1 MPNTYTKIAS
11 VSVSAALGAASM
23 DFTSIP
29 ATYTD
34 LLVKVSGRE
43 LTGVS
48 LLFTMQIN
56 GVATNQTTREVRG
69 SGSAA
74 SSGTNTIAT
83 LDQNG
88 SGTTASVFG
97 SADIYIPNYASTS
110 TYKSI
115 SIDAASENNA
125 TAAYMRLSAALWSSN
140 SAINQLT
147 FYASSGNIAQ
157 YSTAVLYGISKS

>member
-1 MPNTYTKIAS
+1 MANTYTKISS
-11 VSVSAALGAASM
+11 VAVGSGGAATI

-34 LLVKVSGRE
+34 LLLKVSGRE
-43 LTGVS
+43 ATGTS

-69 SGSAA
+69 TGSAA
-74 SSGTNTIAT
+74 SSGTNTITT

-97 SADIYIPNYASTS
+97 SADVYITNYASTT
-110 TYKSI
+110 TYKAI
-115 SIDAASENNA
+115 SIDSASENNA

-157 YSTAVLYGISKS
+157 YSTATLYGISKT

>member
-11 VSVSAALGAASM
+11 VAVGSGGAASI

-29 ATYTD
+29 STYTD

-43 LTGVS
+43 ATGTS

-56 GVATNQTTREVRG
+56 GVATNQATREVRG

-74 SSGTNTIAT
+74 SSGTNTITT

-115 SIDAASENNA
+115 SVDAASENNA
-125 TAAYMRLSAALWSSN
+125 TAAYMRLSAALWSQN
-140 SAINQLT
+140 TAINQLT

-157 YSTAVLYGISKS
+157 YSSATLYGISKT

>member
-1 MPNTYTKIAS
+1 MANTFVKIAS
-11 VSVSAALGAASM
+11 VTVGSGGASTM
-23 DFTSIP
+23 DFTAIP

-34 LLVKVSGRE
+34 LKIVVSGCE
-43 LTGVS
+43 ATGTS
-48 LLFTMQIN
+48 LFFTMQIN
-56 GVATNQTTREVRG
+56 GVATNQTTRELRG

-97 SADIYIPNYASTS
+97 SADVYITNYAST
-110 TYKSI
+110 TKYKAI
-115 SIDAASENNA
+115 SIDSVSENNA
-125 TAAYMRLSAALWSSN
+125 TAAYMRLSAGLWSSN

-147 FYASSGNIAQ
+147 FYPSSGNIAQ
-157 YSTAVLYGISKS
+157 YSTATLYGIKSS

>member
-1 MPNTYTKIAS
+1 MANTYTKIAS
-11 VSVSAALGAASM
+11 VSVGVLGSATI

-34 LLVKVSGRE
+34 LLVKISGRE
-43 LTGVS
+43 VTGIQ
-48 LLFTMQIN
+48 LYFTMQIN
-56 GVATNQTTREVRG
+56 GVATNQATKELRG
-69 SGSAA
+69 SGTAA

-97 SADIYIPNYASTS
+97 SADIYIPNYASTT
-110 TYKSI
+110 TYKAI
-115 SIDAASENNA
+115 SIDSVSENNA
-125 TAAYMRLSAALWSSN
+125 AAAYMRLSAGLWSSN

-157 YSTAVLYGISKS
+157 YSTATLYGISKT